1 MFVDDAGRF
10 VSSDKS
16 EIEAQLTVAQEI
28 IAAAVVRGDAILAD
42 GLAVFLRGIAF
53 VGAPV
58 VLGVFFGE
66 TVHVVVTVGLGED
79 RGSGDGEVLAVAF
92 DDSGMGDVGGNIT
105 NHGTVG
111 TKAVTVDD
119 DGLRTDGELIE
130 GTVHGEDG
138 GIEDIDLVNLLR
150 RDDAH
155 GPRYRIALDDLTQ
168 LITALLRQLL

>member
-1 MFVDDAGRF
+1 MI
-10 VSSDKS
+10 SL
-16 EIEAQLTVAQEI
+16 EIKAQLPVAQEVV
-28 IAAAVVRGDAILAD
+28 ALTMVRGDAILAD
-42 GLAVFLRGIAF
+42 GLTMLLRGIAF
-53 VGAPV
+53 VREPV
-58 VLGVFFGE
+58 ILGVFLGE
-66 TVHVVVTVGLGED
+66 TVHVVITVGLGED
-79 RGSGDGEVLAVAF
+79 RSGSDGEVLAVAF

-130 GTVHGEDG
+130 GPVHGEDG

-155 GPRYRIALDDLTQ
+155 GPRYRIALDDLPQ